1 MFFRFLGITLVIF
14 CCISIPFIQARS
26 FLDSYLETYKE
37 ILLSFEE
44 ETHSALGKHFD
55 RHHHDLHVTKDSLL
69 RLLNLHDDDAKCG
82 SACQTI
88 LIKYVSEKGLPFGN
102 LEKIIRDIY
111 GDSISEDPFQPQE
124 VHIALHTDSNA
135 MNVMWV
141 TMEELENPIVQY
153 ALKTDDEFI
162 DWDKEDNIV
171 TQIAVPSTYSVP
183 KKWWPIFTGTI
194 YSADMTG
201 LQNGATYSYRVGG
214 YSTVNA
220 TMRYSDAFTF
230 KAAPVGDPNKETIV
244 ATFADHGTFE
254 LFGFKTV
261 DKLMELYSGEDR
273 KENFDFVHVA
283 GDLSYAGLSTA
294 FTPLNISK
302 EDEFEHIWDLL
313 AIQNQKVAANVPW
326 MVSNGNHERFYDWA
340 AYKARFTM
348 PANTVDQHGY
358 ASNGNFYYS
367 YRYNNVQWISLD
379 SEGDLS
385 SDSPQ
390 MMFLE
395 KALTSAT
402 QNRDSVPWIVVSLHK
417 PLYCSA
423 KGTPGGY
430 AALLE
435 TTLNKYGVD
444 LTIVGHL
451 HAYERV
457 HPVLDGEVLVT
468 PTSYPWGPDG
478 AQVDV
483 YAPNGKG
490 PVQVVQGNSGGMQA
504 EKWEQPQ
511 PAWSAFRCA
520 NGYVP
525 SADGKLEHTI
535 EHVVEAGIGELF
547 HLDHL
552 KYHYTDTYGFGIIN
566 FANATHLQYRSI
578 PITGSV
584 GYDEFWIVK

>member
-1 MFFRFLGITLVIF
+1 MPTYLYVVLVVL
-14 CCISIPFIQARS
+14 CCVTQGQAHT

-44 ETHSALGKHFD
+44 ESHSVLGKRFD
-55 RHHHDLHVTKDSLL
+55 RHNLRVTKDSLI
-69 RLLNLHDDDAKCG
+69 RLMNLHDEDSKCDA
-82 SACQTI
+82 ACQTI
-88 LIKYVSEKGLPFGN
+88 LIKYVSERGLPFDH

-111 GDSISEDPFQPQE
+111 GDMISEDPYQPQE
-124 VHIALHTDSNA
+124 IHLALHADISA

-141 TMEELENPIVQY
+141 TMEELDNPIVQY
-153 ALKTDDEFI
+153 ALKADEEEM
-162 DWDKEDNIV
+162 DWDKENV
-171 TQIAVPSTYSVP
+171 MTQSATTSTYSVP
-183 KKWWPIFTGTI
+183 KKWWPIFTGSI
-194 YSADMTG
+194 YSVDMIN
-201 LQNGATYSYRVGG
+201 LQNDATYTYRMGG
-214 YSTVNA
+214 FSSVNA
-220 TMRYSDAFTF
+220 TMRFSDAFTF
-230 KAAPVGDPNKETIV
+230 KAAPLEDPNRQTIV

-261 DKLMELYSGEDR
+261 DKLMELYSKEDS
-273 KENFDFVHVA
+273 KDNHFDFVHVA

-313 AIQNQKVAANVPW
+313 AIQNQKVAAVVPW
-326 MVSNGNHERFYDWA
+326 MVSDGNHERFYDWA

-348 PANTVDQHGY
+348 PANTMDQHGY
-358 ASNGNFYYS
+358 TSNGNFFYS
-367 YRYNNVQWISLD
+367 YSYGNVQWISLD
-379 SEGDLS
+379 SEADLS
-385 SDSPQ
+385 TDSPQ
-390 MMFLE
+390 MIFLE
-395 KALTSAT
+395 KALTRAT

-457 HPVLDGEVLVT
+457 HPVLEGEVLVK
-468 PTSYPWGPDG
+468 PTLQPWGTDG

-483 YAPNGKG
+483 YASSGKG

-520 NGYVP
+520 NGYIP

-535 EHVVEAGIGELF
+535 EHVVDAGIGELL
-547 HLDHL
+547 HLDRL
-552 KYHYTDTYGFGIIN
+552 RYHYTDTYGFGIIN
-566 FANATHLQYRSI
+566 FANSTHLQYRSI
-578 PITGSV
+578 PITGSI
-584 GYDEFWIVK
+584 GYDEFWIVKS